1 MLYTKQWFIK
11 LKYELNY
18 CCLSFCILCNYKS
31 LQKFLN
37 LIYLNHSKDKSFF
50 LQNSIKKN
58 FKENHISYS
67 YIQWNFIAVQLFY
80 LLPNSANF
88 LFMQYI
94 YCQTWL
100 IAVLP
105 QITLYMYHYVTQIV
119 GLKMRCIVIILRTVY
134 IRFH

>member
-1 MLYTKQWFIK
+1 MS
-11 LKYELNY
+11 LNY

-105 QITLYMYHYVTQIV
+105 QITLYMYHYVIPNCGFVNALHCNNLTY
-119 GLKMRCIVIILRTVY
+119 CVY
-134 IRFH
+134 LFSLVA